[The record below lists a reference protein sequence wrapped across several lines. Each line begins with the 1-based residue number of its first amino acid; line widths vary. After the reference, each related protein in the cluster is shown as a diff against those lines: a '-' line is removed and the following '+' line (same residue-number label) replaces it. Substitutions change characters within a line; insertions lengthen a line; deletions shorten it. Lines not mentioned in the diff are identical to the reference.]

1 MKAEGLELKSSRVK
15 QEPKDLVVEEE
26 EEEDDYKE
34 DDEEVSLDMLR
45 ALSKSEKKVLLK
57 RLKKLAKKMKKS
69 KK

>member
-26 EEEDDYKE
+26 EDDEYKE
-34 DDEEVSLDMLR
+34 DNEEVSLDMLR

>member
-26 EEEDDYKE
+26 EDDDYKE
-34 DDEEVSLDMLR
+34 DDEEVTLDMLR